1 MDDPLSDEVKILE
14 VEEGFICLI
23 IIFRGLKTEA
33 MEKTRLTLDICDIAR
48 DPNYRTQIKTRHF
61 AKLIDQLRIK

>member
-1 MDDPLSDEVKILE
+1 MFICLYLSDEVKIL
-14 VEEGFICLI
+14 EEGFICLI